1 MANLFTF
8 VEHMKQIDNKFGV
21 FLGIANHHIAKGK
34 NGQFDSFFAKGR
46 QKAAE
51 KCYVWYKLFCSKN
64 EKQSPIF
71 SLLYVL

>member
-34 NGQFDSFFAKGR
+34 NGLFDSFCKRQAKSGG
-46 QKAAE
+46 KML
-51 KCYVWYKLFCSKN
+51 CLV
-64 EKQSPIF
+64 
-71 SLLYVL
+71 